1 MSELSQTINATFA
14 DLLQST
20 ALAHI
25 ATLGPDGAPQ
35 SSPVWFD
42 WDGEVLLFSQTK
54 DRQKYKNVRRDARI
68 AISIV
73 DPQNPYRYLEIR
85 GHVVRIDE
93 DPDKAFINKMSAK
106 YTGDPIYAFEQ
117 PGAQRVVIVV
127 QPAHITH
134 M

>member
-42 WDGEVLLFSQTK
+42 WDGEFLLFSQTK

-68 AISIV
+68 AFSIV

-85 GHVVRIDE
+85 GRVARIDE

-106 YTGDPIYAFEQ
+106 YTGDPNYAFDK
-117 PGAQRVVIVV
+117 PGAQRVVIVI
-127 QPAHITH
+127 QPEHITH